1 MPLFK
6 SDWERRA
13 EAEKLIKEDR
23 LEAADRATI
32 GAFYNGRQ
40 TMSDCEAEDNDVNEL
55 INHLFGFKDMDS
67 AKKQLNSLYNK
78 DPNMWKVVL
87 RNVPAFD
94 KARLEFELTKS
105 WNKIMKDSNR
115 LKGPWKGI
123 SGELTLYGSGQ
134 FVWATPED
142 WCPMLC
148 RPLVPRGTGTMAEDL
163 PYAIIPKELSL
174 LELER
179 ARDSTKRLKEEG
191 IKTGWK
197 LSTLNQ
203 IIDSLKENVSEASD
217 TRNTL
222 ENTPN
227 DQLEEMR
234 QGGSD
239 PHDHLRTKF
248 QVFYIFERNE
258 DGGFDWTII
267 TRSRSSQDNESQDE
281 KLRLF
286 HRSRYFETAK
296 DFICPFFLDVNI
308 GGETTWHRTMGLGR
322 LNYDTDKDVE
332 EFFNEAMEGA
342 KESVRSQYQVENG
355 ASLEIMQRW
364 IADKRHSNIIP
375 EGLSFIEKN
384 KNPNFQFALTFI
396 EQLRALSSSNKGS
409 AVSNSTDK
417 TTNEL
422 EVQALERQGQASRSV
437 SERMNDIY
445 TTMKI
450 MGATI
455 WCRFTN
461 PDILETDDGYDQIK
475 AFQNKV
481 LELGIPIE
489 FLSEKDEFGNLVNV
503 EIKEVRSAGD
513 GDSVREIAS
522 NQFLKENLSLYGPDA
537 QKHILRRI
545 TASTTQDYELAEE
558 LVPDSP
564 PIAADQITRA
574 NNEND
579 TCLLRGITGHVP
591 KILDEDIHLQHIP
604 EHIGG
609 LQGLVARGNAVVS
622 RGGIWP
628 DSDIAAVQCLGTH
641 TYQHIQFLQVS
652 PDLAPLAGEWMQ
664 QLSVIGRQAD
674 KLIQISQSRQAE
686 QEIDPIERAK
696 LQQGERKLA
705 LQERAQK
712 AVEQDRNVKNSLSR
726 TKQAF
731 DQLAREEQLMQ
742 TGEQQDLARQKAVAD
757 VQLDQEKLKSSQQ
770 AARQDDE
777 ST

>member
-296 DFICPFFLDVNI
+296 DFICPFFIDVNI
-308 GGETTWHRTMGLGR
+308 EGETTWHRTMGLGR